1 MNEEYNGWSSPDSF
15 HFYNWLSETEDR
27 YVSAIECQSITE
39 LREFFKTQSDIPNG
53 IDLNEVNWFELWD
66 TLHQEI

>member
-15 HFYNWLSETEDR
+15 HFYNWLTESEDR
-27 YVSAIECQSITE
+27 YMSAIESQTITE
-39 LREFFKTQSDIPNG
+39 LREYFKTQSDIPNG

-66 TLHQEI
+66 TLHQEN

>member
-1 MNEEYNGWSSPDSF
+1 MNEEYNGWASPDSF
-15 HFYNWLSETEDR
+15 HFYNWLTETEDR

-66 TLHQEI
+66 TLHQEN